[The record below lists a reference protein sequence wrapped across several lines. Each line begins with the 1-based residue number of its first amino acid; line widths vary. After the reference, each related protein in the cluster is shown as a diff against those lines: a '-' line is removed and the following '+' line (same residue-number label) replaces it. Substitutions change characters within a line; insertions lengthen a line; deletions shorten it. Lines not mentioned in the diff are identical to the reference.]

1 MQSVVVLSVNITIP
15 AILEGPK
22 DSIRETKHDFKAV
35 RTFKDWMPIRMVG
48 GTCKNLTSGVTR
60 AFDQIK
66 GAISST
72 PGAPLAK
79 SVMME
84 LHGEFLMHFRAIFT
98 MEVTNYHQ
106 EIIGKIGGAPPHTP
120 RSNPRAGRH
129 GNKAHLGYVP
139 RDPQGPNVP
148 GGVWQYQ

>member
-1 MQSVVVLSVNITIP
+1 MACTSRNPMQSVVVLSVNITIP

-35 RTFKDWMPIRMVG
+35 RTFKDWMPVRMVG

-66 GAISST
+66 GAISLT

-98 MEVTNYHQ
+98 MEVTNYYQ

-120 RSNPRAGRH
+120 KVKSTCWAT
-129 GNKAHLGYVP
+129 
-139 RDPQGPNVP
+139 
-148 GGVWQYQ
+148 W

>member
-1 MQSVVVLSVNITIP
+1 MACTSHNPMQSVVVLSVNITIP

-22 DSIRETKHDFKAV
+22 DSIRETKHNFKAV
-35 RTFKDWMPIRMVG
+35 RTFKDWMPVRMVG
-48 GTCKNLTSGVTR
+48 GTCKNLTN
-60 AFDQIK
+60 QIK
-66 GAISST
+66 GAISLT

-98 MEVTNYHQ
+98 MEVTNYYQ

-120 RSNPRAGRH
+120 KVKSTCWAT
-129 GNKAHLGYVP
+129 
-139 RDPQGPNVP
+139 
-148 GGVWQYQ
+148 W